1 MYLAAKKQQSGA
13 SMDEVADYVRE
24 TIPHLCHWF
33 TVNDLMFLKRGGRVV
48 GVHDGLDLQN
58 RADKGRRRVDASTA
72 L

>member
-1 MYLAAKKQQSGA
+1 MADEDGLAGGIDGRVGQLLRKGFQRGLAASGLGDVLER
-13 SMDEVADYVRE
+13 S
-24 TIPHLCHWF
+24 
-33 TVNDLMFLKRGGRVV
+33 GVV